1 MEMKMKHILAIALAS
16 TVMSASAFAAD
27 AIIYNEPAPAS
38 APFVAPGFDWTG
50 PYIGIQAGYAW
61 ADLDNI
67 PGVGSADADGVLGGF
82 HAGYNYDFGGFVV
95 GGELDYDFANVEID
109 GGLGEIDGVARA
121 KLRAGADLGQVLVYG
136 TAGGAYATADTVLG
150 DFSDFGWLVGAGV
163 DFAATDKIIVGAEYL
178 YHDFSDFD
186 NTGLDVNVHTLKAKA
201 SFKF

>member
-1 MEMKMKHILAIALAS
+1 MEKTMKHIIAIALAS

-27 AIIYNEPAPAS
+27 AIVYNEPAPAS
-38 APFVAPGFDWTG
+38 APMIAPGFDWTG
-50 PYIGIQAGYAW
+50 PYIGVQAGYAW
-61 ADLDNI
+61 ADID
-67 PGVGSADADGVLGGF
+67 PAGVDADGVLGGI

-95 GGELDYDFANVEID
+95 GGEVDYDFANVEID
-109 GGLGEIDGVARA
+109 GGIGEIDGVARA

-136 TAGGAYATADTVLG
+136 TAGGAYATADVGGADL
-150 DFSDFGWLVGAGV
+150 DDFGWLVGAGV

>member
-1 MEMKMKHILAIALAS
+1 MEKTMKHIIAIALAS

-27 AIIYNEPAPAS
+27 AIVYNEPAPAS

-61 ADLDNI
+61 AELDTGPATI
-67 PGVGSADADGVLGGF
+67 DADGVLGGI

-95 GGELDYDFANVEID
+95 GGEVDYDFANVEID

-136 TAGGAYATADTVLG
+136 TAGGAYATADTALG
-150 DFSDFGWLVGAGV
+150 DLNDFGWLVGAGV
-163 DFAATDKIIVGAEYL
+163 DFAATDNIIVGAEYL
-178 YHDFSDFD
+178 YHDLSNFD
-186 NTGLDVNVHTLKAKA
+186 DSGIDVNVHTLKAKA